1 MQGQGGYEMAR
12 GWESKAVEEQ
22 QSQTIKDQPDS
33 RKRAAADDDGH
44 SSPEQR
50 LKMAQRGSLELALKR
65 VRNDLALADND
76 RRKQMLEA
84 AAADLERRL
93 KEF

>member
-1 MQGQGGYEMAR
+1 MAR

-22 QSQTIKDQPDS
+22 QSETIKHQPDS
-33 RKRAAADDDGH
+33 KKRAAADEDGH
-44 SSPEQR
+44 VTPEQR

-65 VRNDLALADND
+65 VRNDLAVAEND

-84 AAADLERRL
+84 AAVDLERKL
-93 KEF
+93 KDL

>member
-1 MQGQGGYEMAR
+1 MAR

-22 QSQTIKDQPDS
+22 QSQTIKDQPGS
-33 RKRAAADDDGH
+33 KRKAAAAEDGNVT
-44 SSPEQR
+44 PEQR

-65 VRNDLALADND
+65 VRNDLARAEND

-84 AAADLERRL
+84 AAADLERKL
-93 KEF
+93 KDF

>member
-1 MQGQGGYEMAR
+1 MAR